1 MKEIIGAFATDNG
14 TDFIDRHFGDAE
26 KYLLFRISSSSAEYM
41 ETIENT
47 VDEEEDE
54 TEHGDL
60 KKAGGISALLKQK
73 GVQMTVAPIY
83 GPNLKRIKR
92 KFISIIVKETSIT
105 AALTLTQNHFDKI
118 IAEWEKGEERD
129 FLSLK

>member
-14 TDFIDRHFGDAE
+14 TEFIDRHFGDAS
-26 KYLLFRISSSSAEYM
+26 KYLLYKINSSSAEYV

-47 VDEEEDE
+47 VEEEEEE
-54 TEHGDL
+54 TEHGDQ

-73 GVQMTVAPIY
+73 GVQMTVAPVY
-83 GPNLKRIKR
+83 GPNLKRIKK
-92 KFISIIVKETSIT
+92 KFISVIVKETSIA
-105 AALTLTQNHFDKI
+105 AALTLTQNHFDEI